1 MIWYDMKVDAV
12 NAIIDCLECGYDGYY
27 CDLHNEVFNKHNE
40 VFNKDYYVIGTAE
53 AKNILGEDV
62 FDAIGKIYTYER
74 NTFGKVLTNF
84 SNPIK
89 IANMLFYIIGEE
101 IMYNNGEFSKILDKH
116 WDEYSDEETN
126 IELVKALKNSEI
138 S

>member
-1 MIWYDMKVDAV
+1 MWCDMKVDAV

-27 CDLHNEVFNKHNE
+27 CDLHNEVFNK
-40 VFNKDYYVIGTAE
+40 DYYVTGTAE
-53 AKNILGEDV
+53 AKNILGDDV
-62 FDAIGKIYTYER
+62 FDAIGRIYTYEKD
-74 NTFGKVLTNF
+74 NFGEIYTDL

-89 IANMLFYIIGEE
+89 IVNMLFYIIGTE
-101 IMYNNGEFSKILDKH
+101 IMYDNGEFSKILDEH
-116 WDEYSDEETN
+116 WDEYADEEIN